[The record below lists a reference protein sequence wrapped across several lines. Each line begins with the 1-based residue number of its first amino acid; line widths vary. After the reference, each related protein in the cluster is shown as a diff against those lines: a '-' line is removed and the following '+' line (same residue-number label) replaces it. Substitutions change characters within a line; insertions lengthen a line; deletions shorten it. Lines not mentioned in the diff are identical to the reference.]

1 MVNSRLGSIRKLG
14 GESNNR
20 QENYTLITEG
30 VEEMK
35 EKNESYN
42 NSTENVKGEIV
53 DVFDK
58 KNIKNILES
67 LPTTLFV
74 TDKEGNVLIST
85 SFTALTLGISLEEL
99 LKSNLKD
106 LVEKGRYDKSF
117 ALQAVKEK
125 KTITGVLTTKAGFQM
140 TSTSTP
146 IIDEAGEITFVVTAG
161 RPQEMIDNL
170 NNQEKKEKVKRLK
183 REIEYLRL
191 QKISNEKIVAES
203 IEMRKIYKTC
213 IDIAKT
219 DSSIL
224 ILGETGTGKEI
235 LSKHIHRNSNREKG
249 PFITVNCAA
258 IPEALFES
266 ELFGYEKGSFTG
278 ANTGGKVGILEIAH
292 EGTLFL
298 DEISE
303 MPLSLQAKLLRV
315 LDNNEV
321 RRVGGTVSHKVD
333 FRLVSASNRDLSE
346 MVENGEFRRDLFYR
360 INVIPIK
367 IPPLRERPEDLIALV
382 DKFLMEF
389 NKKYRRQHKLSST
402 EVQHLLK
409 HPWPGNVREL
419 RNFIERAVVTN
430 NENFERTQDNGQIKN
445 KTISSID
452 IMDCSADENM
462 TLKEFMRASEEK
474 FVRKT
479 LAECNGK
486 MGKTADKLGIYRT
499 VLYRKLK
506 AYDSKE

>member
-1 MVNSRLGSIRKLG
+1 
-14 GESNNR
+14 
-20 QENYTLITEG
+20 
-30 VEEMK
+30 MK
-35 EKNESYN
+35 EKNKSYDD
-42 NSTENVKGEIV
+42 STENVKNETV
-53 DVFDK
+53 DIYDK

-85 SFTALTLGISLEEL
+85 SFTALTLGISLEDL

-106 LVEKGRYDKSF
+106 LVRRGYYSKSY
-117 ALQAVKEK
+117 ALQAMKEK
-125 KTITGVLTTKAGFQM
+125 RTITGVLTTKTGFQM
-140 TSTSTP
+140 ISTSTP
-146 IIDEAGEITFVVTAG
+146 IFDEKDEINFVVTGG
-161 RPQEMIDNL
+161 RPQEMVDNL
-170 NNQEKKEKVKRLK
+170 NSQEKKEKVKRLK
-183 REIEYLRL
+183 REIEYLRH

-203 IEMRKIYKTC
+203 IEMRKIFKTC
-213 IDIAKT
+213 NVIAKT

-235 LSKHIHRNSNREKG
+235 LSKHIHLNSNREKG
-249 PFITVNCAA
+249 PFISVNCAA
-258 IPEALFES
+258 IPETLFES

-278 ANTGGKVGILEIAH
+278 ANPGGKVGILEIAH

-333 FRLVSASNRDLSE
+333 FRLVSATNRDLVE
-346 MVENGEFRRDLFYR
+346 MVESGEFREDLYYR

-367 IPPLRERPEDLIALV
+367 IPPLRNRPEDLIALV

-389 NKKYRRQHKLSST
+389 NKKYRRSHKLSST

-409 HPWPGNVREL
+409 HHWPGNVREL

-430 NENFERTQDNGQIKN
+430 HEAFELTIDNDQVQN
-445 KTISSID
+445 RTISSMDLID
-452 IMDCSADENM
+452 RCGDEKT
-462 TLKEFMRASEEK
+462 TLKEFMNAAEEK

-479 LAECNGK
+479 LAQCNGK
-486 MGKTADKLGIYRT
+486 MGETADKLGIYRT

-506 AYDSKE
+506 AYNEKNEKNE